1 MYCSATAVS
10 CKEGDEGSCS
20 HHHIPA
26 VAWCGEWREGLVSL
40 PPSLRFVQAIRV
52 AWGWFTLVTLCS
64 ISCCWV
70 VQLPYPFKG
79 VCLGVSCFK
88 LYGFISLPCLVTMYC
103 WSRSVGCLISD
114 RGSCLQVFQYH
125 PDIKGQTFCFCWTL
139 KKKYCLYWER
149 LCCILRTDK
158 RLGEMTWQL
167 ERGRRRVCWQPLAPT
182 ESALR
187 QDKAASDAKWAEYWV
202 AQLALLTVLGNL
214 RSQMSRGRPSGQG
227 LSLFWFWF
235 TLLGACVNRRL
246 KDLCWCKGL

>member
-1 MYCSATAVS
+1 MCLVLNCMDLLVCHAWWPCTAGADLWAVWS
-10 CKEGDEGSCS
+10 LIGGAACKSFNTTQILKD
-20 HHHIPA
+20 
-26 VAWCGEWREGLVSL
+26 R
-40 PPSLRFVQAIRV
+40 RFVFV
-52 AWGWFTLVTLCS
+52 ELW
-64 ISCCWV
+64 
-70 VQLPYPFKG
+70 
-79 VCLGVSCFK
+79 
-88 LYGFISLPCLVTMYC
+88 
-103 WSRSVGCLISD
+103 
-114 RGSCLQVFQYH
+114 
-125 PDIKGQTFCFCWTL
+125 
-139 KKKYCLYWER
+139 KKKYYLYWER

-182 ESALR
+182 ESAPR

-227 LSLFWFWF
+227 QSLFWFWF